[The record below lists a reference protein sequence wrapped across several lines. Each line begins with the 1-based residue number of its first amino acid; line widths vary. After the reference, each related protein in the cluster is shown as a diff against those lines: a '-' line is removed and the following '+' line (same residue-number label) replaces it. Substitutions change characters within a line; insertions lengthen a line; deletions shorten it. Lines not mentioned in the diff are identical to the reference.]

1 MKNSEADWRSALGA
15 MLPADFVPEPE
26 PPQPAKPAKRGTV
39 TVRRER
45 RRAGKIAT
53 IIAGIEDADLLATTA
68 AALKKQLAV
77 GGAADCG
84 EILLQGD
91 CRERAASALTA
102 LGFKVR
108 GDLPK

>member
-1 MKNSEADWRSALGA
+1 MKNSDTDWRSALGA
-15 MLPADFVPEPE
+15 MLPADYVPEPE
-26 PPQPAKPAKRGTV
+26 APQPAKPAKRGTV

-53 IIAGIEDADLLATTA
+53 IIAGIDDDGLLAETA
-68 AALKKQLAV
+68 ATLKKQLAV
-77 GGAADCG
+77 GGAADAAAG

-91 CRERAASALTA
+91 CRERAAAALTS

-108 GDLPK
+108 